1 MALSIGGYSNSIYG
15 GFGAGNDAAK
25 PLENGKSEET
35 TKKPGRRSSP
45 AECETC
51 KHRKYVDGSNEGNVS
66 YKTPTHIDPSAA
78 AGAVASHEGMH
89 VHNAYAKASKEGGRV
104 LQASVSIHTAV
115 CPECGRVY
123 VSGGTTTTRIAAP
136 VSNGADTS
144 SVSHIF
150 STSNNSNPYRA
161 NEGSLNSILNSGK
174 SLNAAV

>member
-15 GFGAGNDAAK
+15 NPAN

-35 TKKPGRRSSP
+35 TKKAGRRSSP

-66 YKTPTHIDPSAA
+66 YKSPTHIDPSAA

-150 STSNNSNPYRA
+150 STANSNPYRA
-161 NEGSLNSILNSGK
+161 NEGSLNSILNNGK
-174 SLNAAV
+174 SLNVSA